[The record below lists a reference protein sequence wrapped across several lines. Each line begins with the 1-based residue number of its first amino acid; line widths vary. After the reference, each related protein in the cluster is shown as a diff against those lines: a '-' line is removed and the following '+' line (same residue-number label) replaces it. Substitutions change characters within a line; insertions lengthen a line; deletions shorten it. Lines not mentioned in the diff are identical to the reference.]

1 MRCAMLLVAMLA
13 VVTANQ
19 VQHMEVD
26 PVKLRK
32 MADDVGVVRPAA
44 ALQSRER
51 SGATPAFIS
60 RVAQGV
66 RGGRI
71 PVQDKGARRRE
82 RLTPRL
88 TAAVSVPPLP
98 SPPPSLSCLPSP
110 RPAS

>member
-51 SGATPAFIS
+51 SGATPPSS
-60 RVAQGV
+60 RALPRACGV
-66 RGGRI
+66 GAYPSRTRG
-71 PVQDKGARRRE
+71 PAGAND
-82 RLTPRL
+82 
-88 TAAVSVPPLP
+88 
-98 SPPPSLSCLPSP
+98 
-110 RPAS
+110 